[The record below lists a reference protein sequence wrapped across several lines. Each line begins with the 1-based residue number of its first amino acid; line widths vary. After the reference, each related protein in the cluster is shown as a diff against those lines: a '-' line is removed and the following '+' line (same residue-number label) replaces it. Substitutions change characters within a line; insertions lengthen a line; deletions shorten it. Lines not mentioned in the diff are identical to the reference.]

1 MRSALSMLVMLFALS
16 APAFAAEPQGG
27 SGNVDVEKALTDMRT
42 DLQASRADIMAKN
55 ISLTAEQAAKF
66 WPLFEQ
72 YQTEQN
78 KIIDAQLEGIRKY
91 AETYENLSDK
101 DAQAF
106 INAQLDRDDKMHA
119 LRIEWLGKFGK
130 VLDAKTAA
138 RVIQIDRRL
147 GQISQVML
155 SSRLPL
161 IR

>member
-1 MRSALSMLVMLFALS
+1 MRSAILVLVMLFALS
-16 APAFAAEPQGG
+16 TPAFAEDTQGANA
-27 SGNVDVEKALTDMRT
+27 NVDIEKAMTALRTDM
-42 DLQASRADIMAKN
+42 QAKRSDIMAKN

-78 KIIDAQLEGIRKY
+78 KIIDAQLAGIRKY
-91 AETYENLSDK
+91 AENYENLNDK
-101 DAQAF
+101 DALTF
-106 INAQLDRDDKMHA
+106 IDIQLDRDDKMHA
-119 LRIEWLGKFGK
+119 LRVAWLGKFRK

-147 GQISQVML
+147 GQISQVMM
-155 SSRLPL
+155 SARLPL